1 MRDTHFIYLSNTF
14 DKKYYNYNKVGN
26 ISDLSTI
33 GLIMDAKLG
42 LEFASQQEKENLF
55 DLNLSYF
62 YSEFNRQIKFVTEYQ
77 DHYKKY
83 IPFILP
89 KKVIVNFIDFERKKS
104 EICKRI
110 DDNEINNKLEAI
122 FNYYNNNFSHETI
135 FKIEIAKRLL
145 IMLLNYY
152 INKSKEN
159 PRIYSEI
166 KLAIKSIKLKNEI
179 WQFIKK
185 LFEKIQVIQ
194 ATFKETSTGTKK
206 YLDFMYWIDQYLA
219 QIGDFRDVFQLNS
232 FIIPTFKDIEKN
244 VGIQEFFYQ
253 YHKTVGMED
262 YLNFSWGL
270 STGENTLISLFS
282 RLFSITEKLPEGY
295 YLKGDGSTF
304 KKYFKKAIILID
316 EADLTFHPEWQQK
329 YIKSILEFLEDIY
342 QECKIQIIITTHS
355 PIILSDIPKYN
366 VIFLKKYRDEVID
379 SDQIIVD
386 DNSKHYETFG
396 ANISTLFYDSFFMKK
411 GSIGEFAKE
420 TINYVIKRVKP
431 INGKVPSLDVLDEN
445 RLRKIIYI
453 IGDEVLKNKLNE
465 MLDNCINKSEI
476 NQIEIQIR
484 NLEMKKRRLIGEVQ

>member
-1 MRDTHFIYLSNTF
+1 MELLYIWVSKYECFTNAGFNFNPKHRFEFDSKTSTLEYYQNKNIVEDYFNNEKNKNNRKGKIININTVVGNNGSGKTTLLEIIFKNLVNGVGGIRLESIYIFDSKEDNNHSKIKFYYNYNKGDQITENIFLKADNQYSNLFTLIDKNIIKNEFNDQISNKHFPEVDMRDTHFIYLSNTF

-179 WQFIKK
+179 
-185 LFEKIQVIQ
+185 
-194 ATFKETSTGTKK
+194 
-206 YLDFMYWIDQYLA
+206 
-219 QIGDFRDVFQLNS
+219 
-232 FIIPTFKDIEKN
+232 
-244 VGIQEFFYQ
+244 
-253 YHKTVGMED
+253 
-262 YLNFSWGL
+262 
-270 STGENTLISLFS
+270 
-282 RLFSITEKLPEGY
+282 
-295 YLKGDGSTF
+295 
-304 KKYFKKAIILID
+304 
-316 EADLTFHPEWQQK
+316 
-329 YIKSILEFLEDIY
+329 
-342 QECKIQIIITTHS
+342 
-355 PIILSDIPKYN
+355 
-366 VIFLKKYRDEVID
+366 
-379 SDQIIVD
+379 
-386 DNSKHYETFG
+386 
-396 ANISTLFYDSFFMKK
+396 
-411 GSIGEFAKE
+411 
-420 TINYVIKRVKP
+420 
-431 INGKVPSLDVLDEN
+431 
-445 RLRKIIYI
+445 
-453 IGDEVLKNKLNE
+453 
-465 MLDNCINKSEI
+465 
-476 NQIEIQIR
+476 
-484 NLEMKKRRLIGEVQ
+484 

>member
-1 MRDTHFIYLSNTF
+1 MSHSPRPMEASD
-14 DKKYYNYNKVGN
+14 VG
-26 ISDLSTI
+26 SHVKSTPEWLCI
-33 GLIMDAKLG
+33 
-42 LEFASQQEKENLF
+42 
-55 DLNLSYF
+55 
-62 YSEFNRQIKFVTEYQ
+62 
-77 DHYKKY
+77 
-83 IPFILP
+83 
-89 KKVIVNFIDFERKKS
+89 RKGGS
-104 EICKRI
+104 
-110 DDNEINNKLEAI
+110 
-122 FNYYNNNFSHETI
+122 
-135 FKIEIAKRLL
+135 
-145 IMLLNYY
+145 
-152 INKSKEN
+152 EN
-159 PRIYSEI
+159 PELWLSPSGIVAHFAPDYS
-166 KLAIKSIKLKNEI
+166 I